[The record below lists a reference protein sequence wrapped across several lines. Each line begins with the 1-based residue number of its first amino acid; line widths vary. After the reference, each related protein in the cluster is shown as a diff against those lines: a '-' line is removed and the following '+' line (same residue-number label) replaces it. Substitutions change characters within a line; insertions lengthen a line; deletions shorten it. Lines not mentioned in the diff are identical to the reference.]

1 MGGKRRVAV
10 VDIDPQ
16 GSLTQWYKVREAA
29 LGEAETNLTFAAA
42 ATGLPA
48 PNWQWRL
55 NGTNIFGA
63 TNATYALAFV
73 AQTNVGNYS
82 VVASNLLGAVNSTN
96 ALLALVAPAAA
107 QFQILTTQNGTLQI
121 SFTGDA
127 FWNYTVEVSTNLTTW
142 SALTNLTSVSGQF
155 NFSADFNFA
164 TPQQFFR
171 ARVGP

>member
-1 MGGKRRVAV
+1 MTHSQTIWQDLSA
-10 VDIDPQ
+10 
-16 GSLTQWYKVREAA
+16 VREKAP
-29 LGEAETNLTFAAA
+29 LIHNITN
-42 ATGLPA
+42 
-48 PNWQWRL
+48 
-55 NGTNIFGA
+55 
-63 TNATYALAFV
+63 FV
-73 AQTNVGNYS
+73 VMNVT
-82 VVASNLLGAVNSTN
+82 AN